1 MWKFDVITLYG
12 TVIASKLIVEALGPN
27 ETTSVTTLATM
38 AGKGNVVRR
47 FVLLLLA
54 LPLIQAGSFDGI
66 PGNFC
71 RFR

>member
-1 MWKFDVITLYG
+1 MWKFDVITLYV

-27 ETTSVTTLATM
+27 ESTTVTTLATM